1 VANSDYSKKLKAIR
15 PFINFNYDLRK
26 QLTKSDKAKITK
38 YFNLVK
44 KYKQNSHHVYYPR
57 NIKNKDIAL
66 KYAGQKKDR
75 NLKAVFIPGKGH
87 IRIKVKNGRLQTYST
102 YVHSDFYPL
111 DPLQLIKDPDKAINR
126 ILEKRPD
133 VEYWGI
139 VTERGDGSID
149 TLGEVS
155 HKKFI
160 LRQIKRLAA
169 KYGDQDM
176 NNFMGNWLHGLQA
189 MEFTEQ
195 ADAQSFKRA
204 KKKAKKKKWHHSKL
218 IRK

>member
-1 VANSDYSKKLKAIR
+1 MADSGYSKKLKAIR
-15 PFINFNYDLRK
+15 PFVNFDFDLRK
-26 QLTKSDKAKITK
+26 PLSKSDKAKITK
-38 YFNLVK
+38 YFNLVN

-57 NIKNKDIAL
+57 KNNNKAIAL
-66 KYAGQKKDR
+66 RYAGQKPDK
-75 NLKAVFIPGKGH
+75 NIKAVFIPGKGN
-87 IRIKVKNGRLQTYST
+87 IRVKIKGGRVHTYST
-102 YVHSDFYPL
+102 YVHADFYPI
-111 DPLQLIKDPDKAINR
+111 DPIKLVRDPDAEINK
-126 ILEKRPD
+126 IINKRPD

-149 TLGEVS
+149 TLGEIS
-155 HKKFI
+155 HRKFI

-169 KYGDQDM
+169 KYGDQDS

-204 KKKAKKKKWHHSKL
+204 KKKAKRKKWHHSKL